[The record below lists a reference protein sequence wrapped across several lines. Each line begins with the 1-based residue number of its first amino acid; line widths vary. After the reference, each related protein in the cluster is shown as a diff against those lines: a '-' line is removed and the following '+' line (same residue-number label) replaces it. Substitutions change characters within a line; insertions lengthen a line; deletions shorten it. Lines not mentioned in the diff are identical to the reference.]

1 VNDTQRI
8 KQNYDLRRMVEQDL
22 GHPPVRSGRV
32 SLYKC
37 PFHNEQKGYSLAV
50 WADGYRCFG
59 ACDTSGDLF
68 DWLVNYRRLS
78 FPDALV
84 LLGEQPQEV
93 QTVRPHIQTIASEP
107 PPQAWQEATS
117 QVVNIA
123 EETLW
128 SSAGEPAL
136 TYLLEQRGLTTATIR
151 KARLGYIPGDFR
163 EWREIA
169 GLNVPCGICIP
180 WFAVD
185 ELWAVKVRR
194 ACGLPKY
201 VQIAGGSTH
210 GLYNADALYQRTTAL
225 FCEGEFDALLV
236 AQEAGELITP
246 VTLGSATARL
256 TARWYGMLVG
266 HRTIFVSYDQ
276 DEAGKRG
283 TERLLKLSPRF
294 CELPVPH
301 GKDISDF
308 YLNGGDIYAWAMD
321 AMDKKQDVREELP
334 HVR

>member
-1 VNDTQRI
+1 MNDTQRI
-8 KQNYDLRRMVEQDL
+8 KEGYDLRRIVEQDL
-22 GHPPVRSGRV
+22 RQPPVRSGRA

-59 ACDTSGDLF
+59 KCDTGGDLF
-68 DWLVNYRRLS
+68 DWLMNYRRLS
-78 FPDALV
+78 FAEALAV
-84 LLGEQPQEV
+84 LGEHAQESQPI
-93 QTVRPHIQTIASEP
+93 RPKIETIASEP
-107 PPQAWQEATS
+107 PPQAWQEVAHR
-117 QVVNIA
+117 VVTIA

-128 SSAGEPAL
+128 SSEGEPAL
-136 TYLLEQRGLTTATIR
+136 TYLLEQRGLTTTTIC

-163 EWREIA
+163 DWREIA

-180 WFAVD
+180 WFAAD
-185 ELWAVKVRR
+185 ALWAVKVRR
-194 ACGLPKY
+194 ASGLPKY

-210 GLYNADALYQRTTAL
+210 GLYNADALYQHTTAL

-236 AQEAGELITP
+236 AQESGEWVAP

-266 HRTIFVSYDQ
+266 HRTLFVSYDRDQ
-276 DEAGKRG
+276 AGKRG

-294 CELPVPH
+294 RELPLPH

-308 YLNGGDIYAWAMD
+308 YLNGGDICTWLRFLVLEGVMT
-321 AMDKKQDVREELP
+321 L
-334 HVR
+334 

>member
-1 VNDTQRI
+1 MNDIRQI
-8 KQNYDLRRMVEQDL
+8 KENYDLRRLVEQDL
-22 GHPPVRSGRV
+22 GQPSVRSGRA

-50 WADGYRCFG
+50 WQDGYRCFG
-59 ACDTSGDLF
+59 ACDISGDLF
-68 DWLVNYRRLS
+68 DWLMNYRRLS
-78 FPDALV
+78 FPDALSA
-84 LLGEQPQEV
+84 LGEQPHTPQ
-93 QTVRPHIQTIASEP
+93 RIQQPIHMIASEP
-107 PPQAWQEATS
+107 PSSAWQESAR

-163 EWREIA
+163 DWREIA

-210 GLYNADALYQRTTAL
+210 GLYNADALYQHTTAL

-236 AQEAGELITP
+236 AQEAGELVAP
-246 VTLGSATARL
+246 VTLGSAATRL

-266 HRTIFVSYDQ
+266 HRTIFVSYDR
-276 DEAGKRG
+276 DDAGKRG
-283 TERLLKLSPRF
+283 MERLLKLSPRF
-294 CELPVPH
+294 CELPVPC

-308 YLNGGDIYAWAMD
+308 YLNGGDLYAWLTGALQRNHKE
-321 AMDKKQDVREELP
+321 AVP
-334 HVR
+334 

>member
-1 VNDTQRI
+1 MNDTQRI
-8 KQNYDLRRMVEQDL
+8 KENYDLRRVVEQDL
-22 GHPPVRSGRV
+22 GQPPVRSGRA

-59 ACDTSGDLF
+59 SCDTSGDLF
-68 DWLVNYRRLS
+68 DWLTNYRRLS
-78 FPDALV
+78 FPEALTV
-84 LLGEQPQEV
+84 LGEQPQEP
-93 QTVRPHIQTIASEP
+93 QPARQPIHTLASEP
-107 PPQAWQEATS
+107 PAPAWQEAAR
-117 QVVNIA
+117 QVVNSA

-151 KARLGYIPGDFR
+151 QARLGYIPGAFR
-163 EWREIA
+163 DWRAIA
-169 GLNVPCGICIP
+169 GLNVPCGLCIP
-180 WFAVD
+180 WFAAG

-194 ACGLPKY
+194 AYGLPKY

-210 GLYNADALYQRTTAL
+210 GLYNADVLYQHTTAV

-236 AQEAGELITP
+236 AQEAGERVAS

-266 HRTIFVSYDQ
+266 HRAIFVSYDRDQ
-276 DEAGKRG
+276 AGKRG
-283 TERLLKLSPRF
+283 MERLLRLSPRF
-294 CELPVPH
+294 RELPVPR

-308 YLNGGDIYAWAMD
+308 YLKGGDLYAWVMAAID
-321 AMDKKQDVREELP
+321 QKQGVYEELP
-334 HVR
+334 HAR

>member
-1 VNDTQRI
+1 MNDTQRI

-22 GHPPVRSGRV
+22 GHPPVRSGRA

-93 QTVRPHIQTIASEP
+93 QTVRPHVQTIASEP
-107 PPQAWQEATS
+107 PPQAWQEAAR

-210 GLYNADALYQRTTAL
+210 GLYNADALYQHTTAL

-308 YLNGGDIYAWAMD
+308 YLNGGDIYAWVMD
-321 AMDKKQDVREELP
+321 AMDKKQGVREELP

>member
-1 VNDTQRI
+1 MNDIRQI
-8 KQNYDLRRMVEQDL
+8 KENYDLRRLVEQDL
-22 GHPPVRSGRV
+22 GQPPVRSGRA

-50 WADGYRCFG
+50 WQDGYRCFG
-59 ACDTSGDLF
+59 ACDVSGDLF
-68 DWLVNYRRLS
+68 DWLMNYRRLS
-78 FPDALV
+78 FPDALAA
-84 LLGEQPQEV
+84 LGEQPHMPQ
-93 QTVRPHIQTIASEP
+93 RIQQPIHMIASEP
-107 PPQAWQEATS
+107 PSSPWQESAR

-136 TYLLEQRGLTTATIR
+136 SYLLEQRGLTTATIR

-163 EWREIA
+163 DWREIA

-210 GLYNADALYQRTTAL
+210 GLYNADALYQHTTAL

-236 AQEAGELITP
+236 AQEAGELVAP
-246 VTLGSATARL
+246 VTLGSAATRL

-266 HRTIFVSYDQ
+266 HRTIFVSYDR
-276 DEAGKRG
+276 DDAGKRG
-283 TERLLKLSPRF
+283 MERLLKLSPRF
-294 CELPVPH
+294 HELSVPC

-308 YLNGGDIYAWAMD
+308 YRNGGDLYAWLTGALQRNYKE
-321 AMDKKQDVREELP
+321 ALP
-334 HVR
+334 